1 MSRRIAI
8 VEDEPAI
15 RANYADALK
24 RQGYRVDTY
33 ADRASALA
41 ALSSRLPDLALI
53 DIGLA
58 EEIDGGFALCRD
70 LRALSSSLPI
80 IFLSARD
87 SDFDI
92 VAGLRLGADDYV
104 TKDVSLPHLSAR
116 IAALF
121 RRGDLLSAPPSVEDT
136 IERGPLRVDAKRLTA
151 TWKGHPVDLTL
162 TEFWMVHTL
171 ARYPGHVKD
180 RDSLMRDANIVVDD
194 STITSHIKRI
204 RRKFMAVDPVFDCIA
219 TVYGMG
225 YRWNARD
232 EA

>member
-1 MSRRIAI
+1 MSRRIVI

-24 RQGYRVDTY
+24 KQGYEVAAY
-33 ADRASALA
+33 ADRESALA
-41 ALSSRLPDLALI
+41 ALRTRLPDLALI

-58 EEIDGGFALCRD
+58 DEIDGGFALCRE
-70 LRALSSSLPI
+70 LRALSASLPI

-92 VAGLRLGADDYV
+92 VAGLRLGADDYL
-104 TKDVSLPHLSAR
+104 TKDVSLPHLTAR

-121 RRGDLLSAPPSVEDT
+121 RRSDLLAAPPAVEDV
-136 IERGPLRVDAKRLTA
+136 IERGSLRLDSKRLTA
-151 TWKGHPVDLTL
+151 HWAGKRVDLTL

-171 ARYPGHVKD
+171 ARHPGHVKD

-204 RRKFMAVDPVFDCIA
+204 RRKFLTLDPAFDRIA

-225 YRWNARD
+225 YRWNPQ
-232 EA
+232 EP